1 LALALASKVLSSN
14 TLSLSCVLRPDL
26 SRHQRTPAANPPTF
40 ASSIATYPIFGSLTP
55 DKAVD
60 GRNLAWALTVS
71 SSCFVSEADNNPWWT
86 VKPPET
92 SKCRCQTG
100 LKSKILVSVFVSRV
114 WSHSSSSSSS
124 SSSNNN
130 SCSRR
135 RRKKMTVRQRRSS
148 SSSDEVS
155 ISVT

>member
-1 LALALASKVLSSN
+1 MALALASKV
-14 TLSLSCVLRPDL
+14 LSLSCVLRPDL

-114 WSHSSSSSSS
+114 WSRSSSTSNSRSSS
-124 SSSNNN
+124 NN

-135 RRKKMTVRQRRSS
+135 RRKRRTMRQRSS
-148 SSSDEVS
+148 SNSSDEVS